1 MGSDCKVPQLHPREL
16 RRGNLQVG
24 RKHDDAIIASEC
36 EAVPVPRRSTGIE
49 AYAHESLLRR
59 PVMESP
65 FLMQESGNTVL
76 RTKQQAAVRPG
87 NDDIN
92 VVGDKSTVVRMV
104 LLDEPFV
111 CNIIYKQSRPSRTH
125 IQSAIRRLVQGAD
138 MDRLDRKV
146 YTTVI
151 PPVACQADIGPW
163 WYRST
168 SDPYPSPVWW

>member
-1 MGSDCKVPQLHPREL
+1 
-16 RRGNLQVG
+16 
-24 RKHDDAIIASEC
+24 
-36 EAVPVPRRSTGIE
+36 
-49 AYAHESLLRR
+49 
-59 PVMESP
+59 
-65 FLMQESGNTVL
+65 MQESGNTVL

-151 PPVACQADIGPW
+151 PPLLVKQI
-163 WYRST
+163 
-168 SDPYPSPVWW
+168 